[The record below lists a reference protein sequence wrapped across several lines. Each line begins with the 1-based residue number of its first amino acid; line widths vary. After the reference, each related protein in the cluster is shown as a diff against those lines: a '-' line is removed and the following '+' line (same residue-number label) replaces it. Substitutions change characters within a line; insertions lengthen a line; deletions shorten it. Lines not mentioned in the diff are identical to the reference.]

1 MDRLNTLLRRLPTWP
16 IWLAGALPLVWLV
29 WGAVAGGLG
38 VDPVK
43 EIEKSLGLWALQFL
57 LASLCVTPL
66 RWVGLN
72 LIRFRRALGVTAF
85 LYAVLH
91 FVAWLG
97 LDMALRWEEIGREL
111 VKRPYIIVGMV
122 GLLAMIPLALTST
135 DSAIRRLGGA
145 KWRKLHRLAYVAG
158 LAGALHFTILV
169 KSWPLEPLIYL
180 GAVTAVLLARV
191 LRPRLQAL
199 RTAT

>member
-16 IWLAGALPLVWLV
+16 VWLAGVLPLVWLI
-29 WGAVAGGLG
+29 WAAIAGGLG

-66 RWVGLN
+66 RWAGLN

-85 LYAVLH
+85 LYAALH

-97 LDMALRWEEIGREL
+97 LDMALRWEEIGRDL

-122 GLLAMIPLALTST
+122 GLVTMIPLALTST

-191 LRPRLQAL
+191 LRPRLKAF

>member
-16 IWLAGALPLVWLV
+16 VWLAGVLPLVWLI
-29 WGAVAGGLG
+29 WAAVAGGLG

-66 RWVGLN
+66 RWAGLN

-85 LYAVLH
+85 LYAALH
-91 FVAWLG
+91 FAAWLG
-97 LDMALRWEEIGREL
+97 LDMALRWEEVGRDL

-158 LAGALHFTILV
+158 LAGALHYTILV

-191 LRPRLQAL
+191 LRPRLRAF
-199 RTAT
+199 RAAT

>member
-16 IWLAGALPLVWLV
+16 VWLAGVLPLVWLI
-29 WGAVAGGLG
+29 WAAVVGGLG

-66 RWVGLN
+66 RWAGLN

-85 LYAVLH
+85 LYAALH

-97 LDMALRWEEIGREL
+97 LDMALRWEEIGRDL

-180 GAVTAVLLARV
+180 GAVTAALLARV
-191 LRPRLQAL
+191 LRPRLKAF